1 MNAVVKADAI
11 KAPDC
16 VFKWITTGLVDFN
29 IGGFLTLFKKSRI
42 IVSEAMLFAELQLI
56 TTLEDDFSTKDVEFS
71 NSTEPTV
78 V

>member
-1 MNAVVKADAI
+1 
-11 KAPDC
+11 
-16 VFKWITTGLVDFN
+16 
-29 IGGFLTLFKKSRI
+29 
-42 IVSEAMLFAELQLI
+42 MLFAELQLI